1 MREEERDF
9 SLRVVKVCLGYSQ
22 VSVNSVEGAGDQITF
37 PVPGDVGT
45 TPYCWRVQYLVAD
58 TQQSSA
64 HAAHFNSAVYSNQ
77 GAAP

>member
-9 SLRVVKVCLGYSQ
+9 SLRLVKVCLGYSQ

-45 TPYCWRVQYLVAD
+45 TPYCW
-58 TQQSSA
+58 T
-64 HAAHFNSAVYSNQ
+64 AAKPPRTGCAS
-77 GAAP
+77 P